1 MAIIHTRWSK
11 PITKLVPLTEKE
23 KEEKVVIPV
32 VEEVIEEVKL
42 TEITEETTVEEII
55 ATLPKKQRARK
66 TVVKTE
72 E

>member
-11 PITKLVPLTEKE
+11 PITKLVSLTEKE

-42 TEITEETTVEEII
+42 SEITEETTVEEII